1 MLQIVASLSDDYR
14 GVICDPIMLPENI
27 YSTGV
32 TYDDCHL
39 LSSYFLVQAT
49 VDSRG
54 VIYAPGEHL

>member
-1 MLQIVASLSDDYR
+1 MTTEVSF
-14 GVICDPIMLPENI
+14 VILESSIMLLDNI

-32 TYDDCHL
+32 TYDDRHL

-54 VIYAPGEHL
+54 VIYAAGEHL